1 MTRGSSPE
9 SLTARIRRFFVE
21 NPDEEMTY
29 ELLAAKYDAPI
40 YTVRDIV
47 KHLREAG
54 IVESLHVI
62 RNRSKGIAS

>member
-9 SLTARIRRFFVE
+9 SMTARIRRFFVE

-29 ELLAAKYDAPI
+29 ELLAVKFDAPI

-54 IVESLHVI
+54 VESLHVI
-62 RNRSKGIAS
+62 RHRSKGIAS